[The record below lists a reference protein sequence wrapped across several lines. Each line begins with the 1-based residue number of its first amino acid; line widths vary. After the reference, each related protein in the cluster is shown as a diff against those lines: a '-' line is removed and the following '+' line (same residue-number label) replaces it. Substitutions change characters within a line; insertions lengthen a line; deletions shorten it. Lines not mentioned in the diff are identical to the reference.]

1 MLVTNS
7 NNIYKNIVNNLH
19 NEYMFYVKYRT
30 DQFNQDKTRYSYL
43 GLLKRLNKAVYKKVG
58 ITARPV
64 IMYID
69 KLTNISDLLDY
80 LHRRSIED
88 IGDLNPDS
96 HEAELT
102 PYNNLVIFNTRGSEQ
117 EKLDN
122 CKKTLEDKG
131 FTEQRLPSLSQYP
144 SMFVRLYWSPDK
156 TQLIVFSSRVNQEF
170 VDHIT
175 LYYTKCLLESFTDIT
190 EHEENHNKFV
200 NIFNK
205 AWEKGTLDTSELLD
219 VLIPDYAEK
228 LNKEIEEKRKVA
240 IEITIKNL
248 HKFGAIDFEGEK
260 YDLNSKIS
268 AYEQTLTSLYQ
279 QLNDLIIKETG
290 VKYLHQ
296 DESESFKD
304 TIDLLKK
311 QNTLFDI
318 SSISQK
324 SICIGVRT
332 TLKFWDS
339 KEYDN
344 CRNAYFANYKD
355 YEKYY
360 MDKIWKTKEI
370 KIHMVE
376 FVYCNLNNCTINF
389 RQADDVNYT
398 YEDYA
403 DMSLLTSGIPN
414 PHHAFYN
421 CWGDNK
427 TPILKYLANNDLYE
441 AVQQIISAVST
452 INVVDNAVFAKFCNC
467 LVGTLNRNHEFDR
480 HLKVSNNA
488 VKPLEYKGNRYTLEE
503 MKQVMYDE
511 YKAQQNAMS
520 AETNKETESE
530 SNSIL

>member
-1 MLVTNS
+1 MVVTNS
-7 NNIYKNIVNNLH
+7 NNIYNNIVDKPH
-19 NEYMFYVKYRT
+19 NSYLLYVKYRT
-30 DQFNQDKTRYSYL
+30 DQFSQNKDCYSYL
-43 GLLKRLNKAVYKKVG
+43 GLLRRLNNTIYKKVG
-58 ITARPV
+58 VTARPT

-69 KLTNISDLLDY
+69 MLTNISDLLEF
-80 LHRRSIED
+80 LNRRNIGD
-88 IGDLNPDS
+88 IGNLNPDS

-102 PYNNLVIFNTRGSEQ
+102 PYNNLVIFNTRGSAQ

-122 CKKTLEDKG
+122 CKKTLENKR

-156 TQLIVFSSRVNQEF
+156 TQLIVFSSKVNQEF

-219 VLIPDYAEK
+219 VLIPDYAER
-228 LNKEIEEKRKVA
+228 LNKEIEEKRKAA
-240 IEITIKNL
+240 IENTIKNL
-248 HKFGAIDFEGEK
+248 HKFGAIDFEREK
-260 YDLNSKIS
+260 YDLNSKIGN
-268 AYEQTLTSLYQ
+268 YERMLTGLYQ
-279 QLNDLIIKETG
+279 QLNDLIVKETG

-296 DESESFKD
+296 NESESFKD
-304 TIDLLKK
+304 TVDLLKR

-318 SSISQK
+318 SNISQK

-344 CRNAYFANYKD
+344 CKNAYFANYKD
-355 YEKYY
+355 YELYY

-376 FVYCNLNNCTINF
+376 FVRCNLDNCTINF
-389 RQADDVNYT
+389 KQVNDADYT
-398 YEDYA
+398 YENYA
-403 DMSLLTSGIPN
+403 DMNLLTSGIPN

-467 LVGTLNRNHEFDR
+467 LVGTDGGFDR
-480 HLKVSNNA
+480 NLKVSNNV
-488 VKPLEYKGNRYTLEE
+488 VKPLEYKGNRYTFEE
-503 MKQVMYDE
+503 MKHLMYDE
-511 YKAQQNAMS
+511 FKAQQSAMS

-530 SNSIL
+530 SDSIL

>member
-1 MLVTNS
+1 MVVTNS
-7 NNIYKNIVNNLH
+7 NNIYKNIVNNMQGS
-19 NEYMFYVKYRT
+19 YMFYVKYRT
-30 DQFNQDKTRYSYL
+30 DQFNQDKTYYSYL
-43 GLLKRLNKAVYKKVG
+43 GLLRRLNNAVYKKVG
-58 ITARPV
+58 VTDRPV
-64 IMYID
+64 VMYINM
-69 KLTNISDLLDY
+69 LTNISNLLNFLDA
-80 LHRRSIED
+80 RNIGD

-96 HEAELT
+96 QEAELT
-102 PYNNLVIFNTRGSEQ
+102 PYNNLVIFNSRGSAQ

-156 TQLIVFSSRVNQEF
+156 TQLIVLSSKVNQEF

-205 AWEKGTLDTSELLD
+205 AWEKDTLDTSELLD
-219 VLIPDYAEK
+219 VLIPDYAER
-228 LNKEIEEKRKVA
+228 LNKEIEEKRKAA
-240 IEITIKNL
+240 IESTIKDL
-248 HKFGAIDFEGEK
+248 HKFGAINFEGEK
-260 YDLNSKIS
+260 RDLNNKIS
-268 AYEQTLTSLYQ
+268 AYEQVLTGMYQ
-279 QLNDLIIKETG
+279 QLNDLIVKETG

-296 DESESFKD
+296 NESESFKD
-304 TIDLLKK
+304 TIDLLSK

-318 SSISQK
+318 SGISQK
-324 SICIGVRT
+324 TICIGVRT

-344 CRNAYFANYKD
+344 CKNAYFANYKD

-376 FVYCNLNNCTINF
+376 FVFCNLDNSSINF
-389 RQADDVNYT
+389 RQANDVDYT
-398 YEDYA
+398 YENYA
-403 DMSLLTSGIPN
+403 DMNLLTSGIPN

-467 LVGTLNRNHEFDR
+467 LVGTDHRFDR
-480 HLKVSNNA
+480 NLKVSNN
-488 VKPLEYKGNRYTLEE
+488 VIKPLEYKDNRYTFEE
-503 MKQVMYDE
+503 MKHLMYDE
-511 YKAQQNAMS
+511 FKAQQNAMS
-520 AETNKETESE
+520 AEANKETESE
-530 SNSIL
+530 SDSIL

>member
-1 MLVTNS
+1 MVVTNS

-19 NEYMFYVKYRT
+19 NAYMFYIKYRT
-30 DQFNQDKTRYSYL
+30 DQFNQDRTRYSYL
-43 GLLKRLNKAVYKKVG
+43 GLLRRLNNTVYKKVG
-58 ITARPV
+58 VTARPV
-64 IMYID
+64 TMYID
-69 KLTNISDLLDY
+69 MLTDISVLLNFLDGRNIG
-80 LHRRSIED
+80 D

-102 PYNNLVIFNTRGSEQ
+102 PYNNLVIFNTRGSAQ

-156 TQLIVFSSRVNQEF
+156 TQLIVFSSKVNQEF

-205 AWEKGTLDTSELLD
+205 AWEKDTLDTSELLD

-228 LNKEIEEKRKVA
+228 LNKEIEEKRKAA
-240 IEITIKNL
+240 IESTIKNL

-260 YDLNSKIS
+260 YNLNSKIS
-268 AYEQTLTSLYQ
+268 AYEQVLTGLYQ
-279 QLNDLIIKETG
+279 QLNDLIVKETS

-296 DESESFKD
+296 NESESFKD
-304 TIDLLKK
+304 TIDLLRK

-344 CRNAYFANYKD
+344 CRNAYFANYKN

-389 RQADDVNYT
+389 RQADDANYT

-403 DMSLLTSGIPN
+403 DMILLTSGIPN

-467 LVGTLNRNHEFDR
+467 LVGTDHRFDR

-488 VKPLEYKGNRYTLEE
+488 VKPLEYKGNRYTFKE
-503 MKQVMYDE
+503 MKHLIYDE

-530 SNSIL
+530 SDSIL

>member
-43 GLLKRLNKAVYKKVG
+43 GLLKRLNKAVYKKIG

-80 LHRRSIED
+80 LHRQSIED

-452 INVVDNAVFAKFCNC
+452 INIVDNAVFAKFCNC
-467 LVGTLNRNHEFDR
+467 LVGTNYHFNR

-520 AETNKETESE
+520 AETKEETESV
-530 SNSIL
+530 

>member
-1 MLVTNS
+1 MVVTNS
-7 NNIYKNIVNNLH
+7 NNIYNNIVDKPH
-19 NEYMFYVKYRT
+19 NSYLFYVKYRT
-30 DQFNQDKTRYSYL
+30 DQFSQNKDCYSYL
-43 GLLKRLNKAVYKKVG
+43 GLLRRLNNAVYKKIGV
-58 ITARPV
+58 TNRLV
-64 IMYID
+64 VMYID
-69 KLTNISDLLDY
+69 MLTNISDLLGFLD
-80 LHRRSIED
+80 RRNIRD
-88 IGDLNPDS
+88 IGNLNPNS
-96 HEAELT
+96 QEAELT
-102 PYNNLVIFNTRGSEQ
+102 PNNNLVIFNTRGSAQ
-117 EKLDN
+117 EKLVN

-156 TQLIVFSSRVNQEF
+156 TQLIIFSSKVNQEF

-190 EHEENHNKFV
+190 EHEENNNKFV
-200 NIFNK
+200 DIFNK

-228 LNKEIEEKRKVA
+228 LNKEMKEKRKAA
-240 IEITIKNL
+240 IENTIKDL
-248 HKFGAIDFEGEK
+248 HKFGVIDFEREK
-260 YDLNSKIS
+260 RNLNSSIS
-268 AYEQTLTSLYQ
+268 AYEQTLTNLYQ
-279 QLNDLIIKETG
+279 QLNDLIVKETG

-296 DESESFKD
+296 NESESFKD
-304 TIDLLKK
+304 TIDLLRR

-355 YEKYY
+355 YELYY

-376 FVYCNLNNCTINF
+376 FVRCNLDNCTINF
-389 RQADDVNYT
+389 KQVNDADYT

-427 TPILKYLANNDLYE
+427 TPILKYLTNNDLYE

-467 LVGTLNRNHEFDR
+467 LVGTDGGFSR
-480 HLKVSNNA
+480 HLKVSNN
-488 VKPLEYKGNRYTLEE
+488 VIKPLEYKGNRYTFEE
-503 MKQVMYDE
+503 MKHLMHDE

-520 AETNKETESE
+520 AETNKETESK
-530 SNSIL
+530 SDSIL

>member
-43 GLLKRLNKAVYKKVG
+43 GLLKRLNKAVYKKIG

-102 PYNNLVIFNTRGSEQ
+102 PYNNLVIFNTRGSAQ

-156 TQLIVFSSRVNQEF
+156 TQLIVFSSKVNQEF

-205 AWEKGTLDTSELLD
+205 AWEKGILNISELLD
-219 VLIPDYAEK
+219 VLVPDYAER
-228 LNKEIEEKRKVA
+228 LNKEIEEKRKAA
-240 IEITIKNL
+240 IESIVKNL
-248 HKFGAIDFEGEK
+248 HKFGAIDFDREK
-260 YDLNSKIS
+260 QKIRNDINS
-268 AYEQTLTSLYQ
+268 YEQILTNMYLK
-279 QLNDLIIKETG
+279 LNDLIVKETG

-296 DESESFKD
+296 NESESFKD
-304 TIDLLKK
+304 TIDLLRK
-311 QNTLFDI
+311 QNTLFAIDN
-318 SSISQK
+318 ISQK
-324 SICIGVRT
+324 TITVGVKT

-339 KEYDN
+339 KEYDK
-344 CRNAYFANYKD
+344 CKKAYFANYKD

-376 FVYCNLNNCTINF
+376 FVYCNLDNSSINF
-389 RQADDVNYT
+389 RQAEDMDYT
-398 YEDYA
+398 YVDYA
-403 DMSLLTSGIPN
+403 DMDLLTSGIPN

-452 INVVDNAVFAKFCNC
+452 INIVDNAVFAKFCNC
-467 LVGTLNRNHEFDR
+467 LVGTNYHFNR

-520 AETNKETESE
+520 AETKEETESV
-530 SNSIL
+530 

>member
-1 MLVTNS
+1 MVITNS
-7 NNIYKNIVNNLH
+7 NNIYKNIVDNMQGS
-19 NEYMFYVKYRT
+19 YMFYVKYRT
-30 DQFNQDKTRYSYL
+30 DQFSQDKNCYSYL
-43 GLLKRLNKAVYKKVG
+43 GLLRRLNNVVYKKVG
-58 ITARPV
+58 VTARPI

-69 KLTNISDLLDY
+69 MLTNISDLLDF
-80 LHRRSIED
+80 LDRRNIGD

-102 PYNNLVIFNTRGSEQ
+102 PYNNLVIFNTRGSAQ

-156 TQLIVFSSRVNQEF
+156 TQLIVFSSKVNHEF

-200 NIFNK
+200 EVFNK
-205 AWEKGTLDTSELLD
+205 AWEKRYINLSELLD
-219 VLIPDYAEK
+219 VLVPDYAEK
-228 LNKEIEEKRKVA
+228 LNKEIEEKRKAA
-240 IEITIKNL
+240 IESTIKGL
-248 HKFGAIDFEGEK
+248 HKFGAIDFEREK
-260 YDLNSKIS
+260 RDLNSKIS
-268 AYEQTLTSLYQ
+268 THEQILTNLYQ
-279 QLNDLIIKETG
+279 QLNDLIVKETG

-296 DESESFKD
+296 NESESFKD
-304 TIDLLKK
+304 TIDLLRK

-324 SICIGVRT
+324 TICIGVRT

-344 CRNAYFANYKD
+344 CKNAYFANYKD

-376 FVYCNLNNCTINF
+376 FVYCSLNNCTINF
-389 RQADDVNYT
+389 RQADDVDYT
-398 YEDYA
+398 YENYA
-403 DMSLLTSGIPN
+403 DMNLLTSGIPN
-414 PHHAFYN
+414 PHHALYN

-427 TPILKYLANNDLYE
+427 TPILKYLADNDLYE

-467 LVGTLNRNHEFDR
+467 LVGTDRGFNR
-480 HLKVSNNA
+480 HLKASNNV
-488 VKPLEYKGNRYTLEE
+488 VKPLEYKGNRYTFEE
-503 MKQVMYDE
+503 MKHLIYDE

-530 SNSIL
+530 SDSIL